1 MKRFSILFAAA
12 CLLES
17 PLTAQTSKT
26 ATATIADFG
35 WLVGGWEGHMVGQSG
50 TADLTVNQPRAGTLT
65 GMMRL
70 VDNDKVIVIELLSI
84 IDTPTG
90 PEMRFRHFSP
100 SLEAY
105 EAQFKQTMR
114 LRSHSSDRD
123 VFENTTPYD
132 AKLMSTQPRK
142 TQFIRHGADEF
153 VGRSDI
159 IGDDG
164 KPAVVEAVY
173 QRKGR

>member
-1 MKRFSILFAAA
+1 MRRIIMLLVAGTFLAGPLGAQVSTPAA
-12 CLLES
+12 
-17 PLTAQTSKT
+17 
-26 ATATIADFG
+26 ATIADLS
-35 WLVGGWEGHMVGQSG
+35 WLVGSWEGHMVGRAG
-50 TADLTVNQPRAGTLT
+50 TADLTFNPPRAGTLT

-105 EAQFKQTMR
+105 EAQFKQSMR
-114 LRSHSSDRD
+114 LRAHSSDRE

-132 AKLMSTQPRK
+132 AKLMSTRPRT
-142 TQFIRHGADEF
+142 TQFIRHGANEF
-153 VGRSDI
+153 VGHSDI
-159 IGDDG
+159 IDDSG

-173 QRKGR
+173 RRRAE